1 MGPWKSRR
9 RQAAYSRLV
18 TQVAEHD
25 VIRAAEEI
33 VGDAWMAGLAE
44 AEGQAATAQRVCTH
58 MRDTAYET
66 YRAAKAER
74 DAERLSESYRELA
87 ASQQALGRVR
97 DRYDGL
103 RQFIERERAA
113 WVEAER
119 MRALEVLADRD
130 RLAEAARNA
139 GIEQRRASEYR

>member
-18 TQVAEHD
+18 AQVAEHD
-25 VIRAAEEI
+25 VIRAAEEV
-33 VGDAWMAGLAE
+33 VGEAWMAGLAE
-44 AEGQAATAQRVCTH
+44 AEGQAATARRVCTH
-58 MRDTAYET
+58 MRDTAYEI
-66 YRAAKAER
+66 YRSAKDGQDSA
-74 DAERLSESYRELA
+74 RLSESYQELA

-103 RQFIERERAA
+103 RQFAERERAA

-130 RLAEAARNA
+130 RLAAAARNA
-139 GIEQRRASEYR
+139 GVETRRATEHR